1 MGAIHRQDLTSD
13 VTHLIVGD
21 INTPKYKYVAKN
33 RLDVRAVDVA
43 WVAVMHENWIAGE
56 DIKVADYEKEFHL
69 PTFFGLNISVTNI
82 VDSMNPISKTWG
94 RRSSSHN
101 LRF

>member
-33 RLDVRAVDVA
+33 RLDVKVVDTA
-43 WVAVMHENWIAGE
+43 WVTVMHESWIAGE
-56 DIKVADYEKEFHL
+56 DIKVTDYEKDFRL
-69 PTFFGLNISVTNI
+69 PPFFGLRISVTNI
-82 VDSMNPISKTWG
+82 VDSMTPYHK
-94 RRSSSHN
+94 H
-101 LRF
+101 LRQNIRFTV